1 MKSRIRT
8 LIYCFLIGSSQGPIL
23 AEDWPTYRHDNRRS
37 GITPEVPTM
46 PLKQSW
52 VRVSPHPPM
61 MAWSGPAKWD
71 AYSGNKDLQSMR
83 NFDPVF
89 FVTVKGSSV
98 FFGSSVDHG
107 IHCLDLESGKEK
119 WASFVTGAVRMPPTI
134 DGDLCY
140 FGSDD
145 GFAYA
150 ANSKDGK
157 IQWRH
162 CPAED
167 KRLISSNG
175 KLISLWPVR
184 TGVLVQD
191 GLAYFAASLVPW
203 ESSYMCSVHKGTGV
217 PAYVSK
223 HPNMTLQGSLLSS
236 SKTLYAP
243 QGRSVPLLFDLKS
256 GKAIKSVANAGGTFC
271 LLTEDDKLVAMPS
284 SQKSSGNM
292 IQIADPSGGSA
303 MLQFAGADRL
313 LISKEIAYIHQQ
325 GKLKSLNRV
334 NYGLATNAIASNNK
348 NIKSMSDRLG
358 KIKEALKKATASK
371 DSQKIT
377 QFRSQITDIEKSIS
391 ESKGL
396 IVKSKND
403 LVKSYQWQVEAPAP
417 YDLILA
423 GNVIFIGAKDM
434 ILGYDAVTGKQL
446 WSAEVKGK
454 TYGLAFSGGKLLA
467 STTLGHIYCFSGPSS

>member
-1 MKSRIRT
+1 MIRFSFFSII
-8 LIYCFLIGSSQGPIL
+8 LVLSSQSSLL
-23 AEDWPTYRHDNRRS
+23 ADDWSTYRHDNRRS
-37 GITPEVPTM
+37 GITNEIPKM

-52 VRVSPHPPM
+52 VRMSPHPPM

-89 FVTVKGSSV
+89 FVTGKGESG
-98 FFGSSVDHG
+98 FYGSSVDHG
-107 IHCLDLESGKEK
+107 IHCLDLNTGNEK

-145 GFAYA
+145 GYAYA
-150 ANSKDGK
+150 VDSDNGDIKWKKG
-157 IQWRH
+157 
-162 CPAED
+162 PAED

-175 KLISLWPVR
+175 KLISPWPVR
-184 TGVLVQD
+184 TGVLIQN

-203 ESSYMCSVHKGTGV
+203 EPSFMCSVNKFTGESN
-217 PAYVSK
+217 YTTK
-223 HPNMTLQGSLLSS
+223 HSNMTLQGSLLSS

-243 QGRSVPLLFDLKS
+243 QGRSVPLLFDLEA

-271 LLTEDDKLVAMPS
+271 LLTEDDKLVAIPS

-303 MLQFAGADRL
+303 ILQFAGADRL

-325 GKLKSLNRV
+325 GKLKSLNRIE
-334 NYGLATNAIASNNK
+334 YGQATSSISTNNK
-348 NIKSMSDRLG
+348 NIKINTDNVG
-358 KIKEALKKATASK
+358 KVKAALKKAIASK
-371 DSQKIT
+371 DDETIT
-377 QFRSQITDIEKSIS
+377 QLRSQISTIEKSLS
-391 ESKGL
+391 MLKAL
-396 IVKSKND
+396 NVKHKNE
-403 LVKSYQWQVEAPAP
+403 LLKSYKWEVEGPAP

-423 GNVIFIGAKDM
+423 GNILFLGAKDTV
-434 ILGYDAVTGKQL
+434 LGYDAVSGKKL
-446 WSAEVKGK
+446 WSAKVKGK
-454 TYGLAFSGGKLLA
+454 TYGLAFSGGNLMA

>member
-1 MKSRIRT
+1 MMRSIM
-8 LIYCFLIGSSQGPIL
+8 YCFLLVSSQGLIL

-37 GITPEVPTM
+37 GITSEDPTM

-52 VRVSPHPPM
+52 VRLSPHQPM

-98 FFGSSVDHG
+98 YYGSSVDHG
-107 IHCLDLESGKEK
+107 IHCIDLESGKEK

-150 ANSKDGK
+150 ASSNDGK

-184 TGVLVQD
+184 TGVLVQN

-203 ESSYMCSVHKGTGV
+203 EPSYVCSVHKESGE

-223 HPNMTLQGSLLSS
+223 HSNMTLQGSMLSS

-243 QGRSVPLLFDLKS
+243 QGRSVPLLFDLLS
-256 GKAIKSVANAGGTFC
+256 GKTIKSISNTGGTFC

-334 NYGLATNAIASNNK
+334 KYGLATNAIASNNK
-348 NIKSMSDRLG
+348 TIKSMTDRIG
-358 KIKEALKKATASK
+358 KIKEALKKANSSK
-371 DSQKIT
+371 DGQKIT
-377 QFRSQITDIEKSIS
+377 QLKSQVSEIEKSIS
-391 ESKGL
+391 QLKVL
-396 IVKSKND
+396 NIKSKNN
-403 LVKSYQWQVEAPAP
+403 LAKSYQWQIEAPAP

-423 GNVIFIGAKDM
+423 GNIIFMGAKD
-434 ILGYDAVTGKQL
+434 IVLGYDARTGKRL
-446 WSAEVKGK
+446 WSAKVKGK
-454 TYGLAFSGGKLLA
+454 TYGLAFSGGKLIA

>member
-1 MKSRIRT
+1 
-8 LIYCFLIGSSQGPIL
+8 
-23 AEDWPTYRHDNRRS
+23 
-37 GITPEVPTM
+37 M
-46 PLKQSW
+46 PLRQSW
-52 VRVSPHPPM
+52 VRLSSHPPM

-89 FVTVKGSSV
+89 FVTVQGKSV
-98 FFGSSVDHG
+98 YFGSSVDHG

-119 WASFVTGAVRMPPTI
+119 WASFVTGAVRMPPTL

-150 ANSKDGK
+150 ASSNDGK
-157 IQWRH
+157 IKWRH

-184 TGVLVQD
+184 TGVLVQG

-203 ESSYMCSVHKGTGV
+203 ESSYVCSVHKESGE

-223 HPNMTLQGSLLSS
+223 HPNMTLQGSMLSS

-243 QGRSVPLLFDLKS
+243 QGRSVPLLFDLLS

-334 NYGLATNAIASNNK
+334 KYGLATTAIVSNNK

-371 DSQKIT
+371 DNPKII
-377 QFRSQITDIEKSIS
+377 QLKSQITGIEKSIS
-391 ESKGL
+391 EFKAL
-396 IVKSKND
+396 NIKSKSE
-403 LVKSYQWQVEAPAP
+403 LVKSNLWQTDAPAP

-423 GNVIFIGAKDM
+423 GSVIFMGAKDKV
-434 ILGYDAVTGKQL
+434 LGYDARTGKEI
-446 WSAEVKGK
+446 WSAKVKGK
-454 TYGLAFSGGKLLA
+454 TYGLAFSGGRLIA

>member
-1 MKSRIRT
+1 
-8 LIYCFLIGSSQGPIL
+8 
-23 AEDWPTYRHDNRRS
+23 
-37 GITPEVPTM
+37 M

-52 VRVSPHPPM
+52 VRLSSHPPM

-89 FVTVKGSSV
+89 FVTVQGKSV
-98 FFGSSVDHG
+98 YFGSSVDHG

-119 WASFVTGAVRMPPTI
+119 WASFVTGAVRMPPTL

-150 ANSKDGK
+150 ASSNDGK
-157 IQWRH
+157 IKWRH

-184 TGVLVQD
+184 TGVLVQG

-203 ESSYMCSVHKGTGV
+203 ESSYVCSVNKESGE

-223 HPNMTLQGSLLSS
+223 HPNMTLQGSMLSS

-243 QGRSVPLLFDLKS
+243 QGRSVPLLFDLLS

-334 NYGLATNAIASNNK
+334 KYGSATNAIVSNNK

-371 DSQKIT
+371 DNPKII
-377 QFRSQITDIEKSIS
+377 QLKSQITGIEKSIS
-391 ESKGL
+391 EFKTL
-396 IVKSKND
+396 NIKSKND
-403 LVKSYQWQVEAPAP
+403 LVKSNLWQADAPAP

-423 GNVIFIGAKDM
+423 GSVIFMGSKDKV
-434 ILGYDAVTGKQL
+434 LGYDARTGKEI
-446 WSAEVKGK
+446 WSAKVKGK
-454 TYGLAFSGGKLLA
+454 TYGLAFSGGRLIA

>member
-1 MKSRIRT
+1 MKPIMRS
-8 LIYCFLIGSSQGPIL
+8 LMYYFLIVSSQGPVL

-37 GITPEVPTM
+37 GITSESPIM

-52 VRVSPHPPM
+52 VRLSPHPPM

-89 FVTVKGSSV
+89 FVTVKGSSLYY
-98 FFGSSVDHG
+98 GSSVDHG

-150 ANSKDGK
+150 ASSKDGK
-157 IQWRH
+157 IQWRY

-203 ESSYMCSVHKGTGV
+203 ETSYVCSVRKESGE
-217 PAYVSK
+217 PSYILK
-223 HPNMTLQGSLLSS
+223 HPNMTLQGSMLSS

-243 QGRSVPLLFDLKS
+243 QGRSVPLLFDLLS
-256 GKAIKSVANAGGTFC
+256 GKTIKSVANAGGTFC

-325 GKLKSLNRV
+325 GNLKSLNRV
-334 NYGLATNAIASNNK
+334 KYGLATNAIVSNNK
-348 NIKSMSDRLG
+348 NIKSMTDRLG
-358 KIKEALKKATASK
+358 KIKGSLKKAIASK
-371 DSQKIT
+371 DAQKIT
-377 QFRSQITDIEKSIS
+377 QLKSQITAMEKSIS
-391 ESKGL
+391 KSKVL
-396 IVKSKND
+396 NVKSKNE
-403 LVKSYQWQVEAPAP
+403 LVKSYQWQVDAPAP

-423 GNVIFIGAKDM
+423 GNVIFMGAKDM
-434 ILGYDAVTGKQL
+434 VLGYDAMTGKKI
-446 WSAEVKGK
+446 WSAKVKGK
-454 TYGLAFSGGKLLA
+454 TYGLAFSGGKLIA